1 MILSLIFIMIIMSI
15 WISYLQQRLSE
26 ERMVNI
32 NYKSKIKELRKDIER
47 LSHQKNN

>member
-1 MILSLIFIMIIMSI
+1 MIPVLMLIVILLSI

-47 LSHQKNN
+47 LSHQKK